1 MTTTRDRGRLDAVA
15 MKTQRMDNSA
25 APVTGASEGGGKV
38 VARQLTAAGV
48 TVYVGSRDARRG
60 QAAADE
66 IGGDARLLVLDVTGP
81 ASITDAARQYQSTTE
96 TSETKRTEVHEATGV
111 GSHRNRRAR
120 YQRNRRPGGRHR

>member
-1 MTTTRDRGRLDAVA
+1 MATTRDRGRLDAVA

-66 IGGDARLLVLDVTGP
+66 IGGGARLPVLYGP
-81 ASITDAARQYQSTTE
+81 GPRRHLLRPLQHHRR
-96 TSETKRTEVHEATGV
+96 RTPA
-111 GSHRNRRAR
+111 
-120 YQRNRRPGGRHR
+120 RRPGRPG

>member
-1 MTTTRDRGRLDAVA
+1 MTTIRDRERLDAVA
-15 MKTQRMDNSA
+15 MKTQRTDNSA

-81 ASITDAARQYQSTTE
+81 ASITDAARQLGA
-96 TSETKRTEVHEATGV
+96 RGNLVVDGGATVILG
-111 GSHRNRRAR
+111 
-120 YQRNRRPGGRHR
+120 